1 MINVS
6 EETIQNIIND
16 KNFLSSVISMNKEEA
31 KKAFAEKGLELTDED
46 LTKMAQQITEQIEN
60 PEKINEEY
68 LETATGGTSK
78 SEIILNISKSIAY
91 IIVAGCAIKVSH
103 DLNFHATKMSDD
115 LNFHATKMS
124 DDLNFHANDLKE
136 RISNGTLGRWIAPA
150 PAPSSTKTAK
160 DASTPKSTKS
170 WWNPF

>member
-16 KNFLSSVISMNKEEA
+16 KNFLSKVISMNKEEA

-91 IIVAGCAIKVSH
+91 IIVAGCAIKVSY
-103 DLNFHATKMSDD
+103 
-115 LNFHATKMS
+115 
-124 DDLNFHANDLKE
+124 DLNFHANDLKE

>member
-16 KNFLSSVISMNKEEA
+16 KNFLSKVISMNKEEA

-115 LNFHATKMS
+115 LNFHM
-124 DDLNFHANDLKE
+124 NDIKK
-136 RISNGTLGRWIAPA
+136 RIDSGKLGHLIAPA